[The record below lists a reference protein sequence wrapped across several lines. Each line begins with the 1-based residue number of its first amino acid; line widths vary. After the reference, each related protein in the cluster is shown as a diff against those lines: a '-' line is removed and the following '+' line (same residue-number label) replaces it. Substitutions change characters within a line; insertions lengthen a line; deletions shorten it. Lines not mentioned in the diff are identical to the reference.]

1 MIYLLSASKTRAGK
15 TRKVLAKNIG
25 KHLQEISIQQEGGAN
40 YKLSHRFLSSALIY
54 FLPEFFFRSFS
65 SGVFLPE
72 FLYLDSMVIS
82 FSHNSK

>member
-1 MIYLLSASKTRAGK
+1 MIYLLSASKPRAGN
-15 TRKVLAKNIG
+15 TRKVLEKNIR
-25 KHLQEISIQQEGGAN
+25 KYLQEISIQQEDGAN

-54 FLPEFFFRSFS
+54 S
-65 SGVFLPE
+65 SGVIHPE